1 MLGDGA
7 EVRGSSA
14 GVSGETSLGAL
25 GGGASNRV
33 VLGSLADDGVEQL
46 DPTTKAVAA
55 QIAVI
60 LLVVIRR
67 FLSCS
72 VQSAGS
78 VPHRKD
84 WSGIRGPKASES
96 LASYWTILL
105 LGHFALFLV
114 EHPLFCWPG
123 GESIEATL
131 VRLLRV
137 PGLAPFVP

>member
-60 LLVVIRR
+60 LLVVTRM

-78 VPHRKD
+78 VQHRKD
-84 WSGIRGPKASES
+84 WSGIRGPKAGPIHEGNFSRRDELCES
-96 LASYWTILL
+96 HSSAIANS
-105 LGHFALFLV
+105 
-114 EHPLFCWPG
+114 
-123 GESIEATL
+123 
-131 VRLLRV
+131 VRDSQSSSLRK
-137 PGLAPFVP
+137 